1 MVSVYTWTRQT
12 VRPPNRDFLSAIS
25 TQGDGIMRPKTIVA
39 LTFLLFSIS
48 SGHAATQKVLY
59 AFTGGVDGSLPY
71 AGVIFD
77 PAGNLYGATEF
88 GGLYGKG
95 TVFQLTPSGGAWTET
110 VLYNFTG
117 GPDGNDPIGGL
128 AIDEAGNLYGT
139 AADNGDPSAQCGTV
153 FKLSPSNSGWTFTV
167 LHTFTGGK
175 DGCVPG
181 SSLRYGGGYLSGTTV
196 YGGPSNQGTVFRL
209 QTSGGSYFNAVFAL
223 NNGNHP
229 WGGINFGGYGTTY
242 AGGKYGTGNEYEW
255 TYGHHLVVKHVFTPT
270 GKAGYHPLGELLQG
284 FENGTSTMYG
294 TTYSGGVGG
303 HGAVYKLTE
312 SLYKYDVWLFSV
324 LHNFSGPD
332 GASPGAGLVM
342 DPAGDLYGT
351 TVFGGAD
358 PGYAGTVFKLTPG
371 ANNKWTHTLLY
382 SFSGGADGGDIY
394 SGVVLDSAG
403 NLYGTAAGGGP
414 GGVGGVVYEVTP

>member
-1 MVSVYTWTRQT
+1 
-12 VRPPNRDFLSAIS
+12 
-25 TQGDGIMRPKTIVA
+25 MRPKTVVV
-39 LTFLLFSIS
+39 LTFLLLSIS
-48 SGHAATQKVLY
+48 IGHAATQKVLY
-59 AFTGGVDGSLPY
+59 AFAGGVDGSEPY

-77 PAGNLYGATEF
+77 PAGNLYGVTEF

-117 GPDGNDPIGGL
+117 GTDGFDPIGGL

-139 AADNGDPSAQCGTV
+139 AADGGDPSAQFCGTV
-153 FKLSPSNSGWTFTV
+153 FKLAPSNSGWTFTV
-167 LHTFTGGK
+167 LHSFTGGT

-181 SSLRYGGGYLSGTTV
+181 SSLSYGGGYLFGTTV
-196 YGGPSNQGTVFRL
+196 NGGPSNQGTAFRL
-209 QTSGGSYFNAVFAL
+209 PTSGGNEFNAVFAL

-229 WGGINFGGYGTTY
+229 WGGIPGSYGTTFN
-242 AGGKYGTGNEYEW
+242 GGASGVGNVYEW
-255 TYGHHLVVKHVFTPT
+255 TYGRHLVSKHAFNSTS
-270 GKAGYHPLGELLQG
+270 GAGHFPLGELLSEYQAG
-284 FENGTSTMYG
+284 VSKMYG

-303 HGAVYKLTE
+303 QGAVYLLTA
-312 SLYKYDVWLFSV
+312 SQYKYDVWLISV
-324 LHNFSGPD
+324 LHHFSGPD
-332 GASPGAGLVM
+332 GANPGAGLVM
-342 DPAGDLYGT
+342 DPAGNLYGT

-358 PGYAGTVFKLTPG
+358 PGSAGTVFKLTPG

-382 SFSGGADGGDIY
+382 SFTGGADGGDIY

-414 GGVGGVVYEVTP
+414 AGVGGVVYEVTP

>member
-1 MVSVYTWTRQT
+1 
-12 VRPPNRDFLSAIS
+12 
-25 TQGDGIMRPKTIVA
+25 MRPKTIVV
-39 LTFLLFSIS
+39 LTFLLCSIS

-59 AFTGGVDGSLPY
+59 AFTGGVDGSVPY

-77 PAGNLYGATEF
+77 PAGNLYGVTEF

-117 GPDGNDPIGGL
+117 GSDGDQPIGGL

-139 AADNGDPSAQCGTV
+139 AADGGDPFCTCGTV

-167 LHTFTGGK
+167 LHAFTGGK
-175 DGCVPG
+175 DGGVPG
-181 SSLRYGGGYLSGTTV
+181 SSLHYGGGYLSGTTV

-229 WGGINFGGYGTTY
+229 WGGIGGGYGTTY
-242 AGGKYGTGNEYEW
+242 NGGTSGVGNVYEW
-255 TYGHHLVVKHVFTPT
+255 TYGHHLVAKHVFNST
-270 GKAGYHPLGELLQG
+270 GKAGRYPLGELLY
-284 FENGTSTMYG
+284 ENPAGVPMMYG

-303 HGAVYKLTE
+303 AGAVYLLTA
-312 SLYKYDVWLFSV
+312 SLYKYDVWLTSV
-324 LHNFSGPD
+324 LHGFSGPD
-332 GASPGAGLVM
+332 GANPGAGLVM
-342 DPAGDLYGT
+342 DPAGNLYGT
-351 TVFGGAD
+351 TVFGGA
-358 PGYAGTVFKLTPG
+358 GYSGTIFKLTPG
-371 ANNKWTHTLLY
+371 LKNKWTHTLLY
-382 SFSGGADGGDIY
+382 SFTGGADGGQIY

-403 NLYGTAAGGGP
+403 NLYGTAAGGGN
-414 GGVGGVVYEVTP
+414 GGVVYEVTP